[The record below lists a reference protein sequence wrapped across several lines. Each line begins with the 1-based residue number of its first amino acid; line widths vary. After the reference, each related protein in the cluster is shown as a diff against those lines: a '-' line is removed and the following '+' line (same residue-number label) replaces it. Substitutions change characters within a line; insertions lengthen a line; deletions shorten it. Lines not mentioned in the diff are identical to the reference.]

1 MLFAAPCAAEHEPE
15 GRLEAQPP
23 EEGALAAQPEFV
35 PALHPEPVLPPVS
48 QESPRALVQELL
60 EPMPQDAPES

>member
-15 GRLEAQPP
+15 GRLEAQPL

-35 PALHPEPVLPPVS
+35 SALHPEPVLPPVS

-60 EPMPQDAPES
+60 EPVPQDAPES